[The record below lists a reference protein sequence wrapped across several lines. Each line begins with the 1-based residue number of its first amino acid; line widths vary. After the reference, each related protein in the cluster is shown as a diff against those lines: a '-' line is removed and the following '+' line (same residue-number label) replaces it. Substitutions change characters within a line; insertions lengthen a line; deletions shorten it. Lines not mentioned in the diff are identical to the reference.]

1 MACVSVSWTQP
12 LTYPDGTPFTNLA
25 GFRVH
30 LGISTGVYT
39 IVRDVGLVFLTTIT
53 GLNQGTP
60 YFIAVK
66 AYDNLGN
73 DSVFSSEVT
82 ATAHPNWVASK
93 QVMGL

>member
-1 MACVSVSWTQP
+1 MACVYVSWTQP

-25 GFRVH
+25 GFRVY
-30 LGISTGVYT
+30 LGTSTGVYP

-53 GLNQGTP
+53 GLVQDTL

-66 AYDNLGN
+66 ALDNLGN
-73 DSVFSSEVT
+73 ESVFSTEVT
-82 ATAHPNWVASK
+82 ATAHPQWVVSK